1 MNDDEARKAIEGA
14 RRSIDEIDE
23 EIVRL
28 LNRRAEA
35 VQRIGRAKHVLDEP
49 IYQPEREERIFA
61 RVTELNGGPLDDGA
75 IRRLFERVLDEARRL
90 ERFTYEFDDDE

>member
-1 MNDDEARKAIEGA
+1 MNQEEARAAIERA

-35 VQRIGRAKHVLDEP
+35 VQSIGRAKHVLDEP
-49 IYQPEREERIFA
+49 IYQPDREEEVFS
-61 RVTELNGGPLDDGA
+61 RVIGTNEGPLDDGA
-75 IRRLFERVLDEARRL
+75 MRRLFERVLDEARRL
-90 ERFTYEFDDDE
+90 ERFTYTSDDDE